1 MLLLL
6 CLARPAAA
14 AVAPPDLFPIG
25 VYRQPTTSFDLWKSR
40 GINTV
45 VDFYA
50 PGKNLERW
58 NAAAV
63 AEGLWMVRNPRK
75 NPRSDVNQ
83 PCLLAFSHADEP
95 DVWAVPPKKLA
106 AQYRRWKSAA
116 PSIPVIANFAGA
128 TVVYQYDTTTD
139 QKYRAY
145 LNAVDWASNDVYPL
159 TQYGRPQWID
169 RLQSAHLSLNDPKN
183 LSGVPFNPGT
193 AVDKLRELSGGKR
206 QFAYIETSYQNLTGP
221 TASGARGA
229 TADEV
234 RGETWDA
241 IIHGAK
247 GIIYFP
253 FTFPGDNDG
262 TPADVAA
269 EMTRTDATI
278 ARMAA
283 VLNSN
288 GDDSPNVMTL
298 SGGLEGTWRAYGGR
312 MYYFVLNDS
321 HTAVSGA
328 TLTLPRTGGMSQI
341 DVADESRQLALSDGS
356 LTDDFGAYQLHI
368 YVTPSVGA
376 GAVPSTVS
384 LAPEPSSVCLVL
396 LSAGMMLRRPRR

>member
-1 MLLLL
+1 MSLLL
-6 CLARPAAA
+6 CLAYPATA

-25 VYRQPTTSFDLWKSR
+25 IYRQPTTSFDTWKSR

-45 VDFYA
+45 IDFYP

-63 AEGLWMVRNPRK
+63 ADGLWMIRNPRK
-75 NPRSDVNQ
+75 NPRADVNQ
-83 PCLLAFSHADEP
+83 PYLLAFSHADEP
-95 DVWAVPPKKLA
+95 DVWNVPPKKLV
-106 AQYRRWKSAA
+106 AQYRRWKTAA

-128 TVVYQYDTTTD
+128 TAVYQYDTTTD

-169 RLQSAHLSLNDPKN
+169 HLQSAHLSLDDPKN

-193 AVDKLRELSGGKR
+193 AVDKLRERSGGKR
-206 QFAYIETSYQNLTGP
+206 QFAYIETSYQNLSGP

-253 FTFPGDNDG
+253 FTFPNTPDG

-278 ARMAA
+278 TRMAP

-288 GDDSPNVMTL
+288 ADDWSNFMTL
-298 SGGLEGTWRAYGGR
+298 TGGLEATWRAYGGR

-321 HTAVSGA
+321 HTPVSGA
-328 TLTLPRTGGMSQI
+328 TVALPGLGGGSSQV
-341 DVADESRQLALSDGS
+341 DVDGESRQLTPSGGM
-356 LTDDFGAYQLHI
+356 LTDDFDAYQLHI
-368 YVTPSVGA
+368 YVIPASGA
-376 GAVPSTVS
+376 AVAASTAA
-384 LAPEPSSVCLVL
+384 LAPEPACAWIVL
-396 LSAGMMLRRPRR
+396 AGAAMMLRRSR